1 MCHLGGMDV
10 VIIGG
15 GEAGARVAHELHT
28 AGWEGTVTLVGEEY
42 RPVYER
48 PPLSK
53 NVLLDEIPE
62 AVEPYRGGRLDVPGL
77 TLRPGERAEA
87 IDVGARSVRLA
98 GGEDLRFDRLVLATG
113 ARARTVPG
121 LPGNVPVLRT
131 WDEALA
137 LRSAL
142 TGGGH
147 LLVIGAGMIGMEV
160 AASART
166 RGLQVSVVEVAD
178 RAMGR
183 AVPAPVAAEMVARHE
198 AEGVSLR
205 LSTTVASLTRESGQW
220 RARLEDGEEL
230 LVDHVLACVGTA
242 PDTDLARTA
251 GIEVDDG
258 VVVDQQMRT
267 SAPGVWAVGDC
278 VSGPVAVLGRRQRL
292 ESWRMAHDQAVTA
305 AASIRGEEPE
315 HAAVPWFWS
324 DQYDLSLQVSGMAVA
339 ARTWLE
345 RPEPD
350 GSTLH
355 LGLDDAGRVVCAA
368 GVGRAAIAKDVRAAE
383 RIISSGAVLDP
394 AELVDPTVR
403 LKALARR

>member
-1 MCHLGGMDV
+1 MDV

-28 AGWEGTVTLVGEEY
+28 AGWEGTITLVGEEDQ
-42 RPVYER
+42 PVYER

-53 NVLLDEIPE
+53 NVLLDEVPE

-87 IDVGARSVRLA
+87 IDVDARSVRLA
-98 GGEDLRFDRLVLATG
+98 GGEEMHYDRLVLATG
-113 ARARTVPG
+113 ARARSVPG
-121 LPGNVPVLRT
+121 LPEDLPTLRT
-131 WDEALA
+131 WDEALR

-142 TGGGH
+142 ASGGH
-147 LLVIGAGMIGMEV
+147 LLIIGAGMIGMEV

-166 RGLQVSVVEVAD
+166 RGLDVTVVEVAD
-178 RAMGR
+178 RAMSR
-183 AVPAPVAAEMVARHE
+183 AVPAPVAAELVARHE
-198 AEGVSLR
+198 GEGVSLR
-205 LSTTVASLTRESGQW
+205 LSSAVTELTKEAGRWHAHLTG
-220 RARLEDGEEL
+220 GEEL
-230 LVDHVLACVGTA
+230 VADHVLTCVGTA
-242 PDTDLARTA
+242 PDTNLAQAA

-258 VVVDQQMRT
+258 IVVDAQMRT
-267 SAPGVWAVGDC
+267 GALGVWAVGDC
-278 VSGPVAVLGRRQRL
+278 VSGPVAVLGRRHRL

-315 HAAVPWFWS
+315 HVAVPWFWS

-339 ARTWLE
+339 ATAWLE

-383 RIISSGAVLDP
+383 RIISSGAVLGP
-394 AELVDPTVR
+394 AELADPAVR
-403 LKALARR
+403 LKVLARR